1 MILKNKLVC
10 NRPQKVGDNPLYTS
24 EYFNLHSIE
33 NLEKQIK
40 HLKRTC
46 IILSIS
52 VILFGFIGI
61 RSALRVR
68 RMVNIV
74 ESTAETV
81 RLTCNKLEDDLN
93 SRPQYKCD
101 NTTL

>member
-1 MILKNKLVC
+1 M
-10 NRPQKVGDNPLYTS
+10 YTS

-46 IILSIS
+46 TILSIS

-61 RSALRVR
+61 HSVLRVR
-68 RMVNIV
+68 KMVNAV
-74 ESTAETV
+74 ESTTERV
-81 RLTCNKLEDDLN
+81 HLICDEIEDALN